1 MKKLGIVAVGVA
13 AALLVPVTAA
23 SADIGSP
30 TIAVKSTPTVKKV
43 TWKTKSGTKIVR
55 YLVSFRTSV
64 SGWRMA
70 PNDVG
75 TGKKI
80 DGVGH
85 YHIYI
90 DGKYSGASA
99 DAASGT
105 GRIPRLGTGV
115 HELKVV
121 LAYNEH
127 TEIPASAARPFSW

>member
-1 MKKLGIVAVGVA
+1 MNKLAMVAIGAA

-30 TIAVKSTPTVKKV
+30 TIAVTSTPTVTKV

-64 SGWRMA
+64 SGWRMDPA
-70 PNDVG
+70 SIG
-75 TGKKI
+75 GKKI

-90 DGKYSGASA
+90 DGKYSGAT
-99 DAASGT
+99 AASAGT
-105 GRIPRLGTGV
+105 GRTPRLGTGA

-127 TEIPASAARPFSW
+127 TEIPASAARPFAW